1 MTAKK
6 VYKRDHSMESV
17 VRPFNVSL
25 DPFERKRRNSVGKQ
39 NAPVQ
44 EEATKSLV
52 KSEKLL

>member
-1 MTAKK
+1 
-6 VYKRDHSMESV
+6 MESV

-25 DPFERKRRNSVGKQ
+25 DPFERKRRNSVGKK